1 MIRFHGL
8 AVLVLLVGILL
19 PDGVASGSQAH
30 RHDTKPQ
37 PPASTRPKAH
47 RPSGAAT
54 VRLPPIYSRQ
64 ALRHLARKPFAQEH
78 LLPRRMPAI
87 RMPLRMP
94 PAPSITL
101 DPWKIRVID
110 GDTFAYGADR
120 IRLRAI
126 DTPEKDQSGG
136 FEATQRLDSLLHEGT
151 VTMVTDVLDPYG
163 RTLADVYVD
172 GRNVAEVLKT
182 EGYAKPGNR

>member
-8 AVLVLLVGILL
+8 AILVLLVGILL
-19 PDGVASGSQAH
+19 PDGVAAGSRTH

-37 PPASTRPKAH
+37 PPASTGPKAR
-47 RPSGAAT
+47 RPSSAAT

-94 PAPSITL
+94 SAPSITL

-151 VTMVTDVLDPYG
+151 VTMVTDVLDLYG

-182 EGYAKPGNR
+182 EGYAKPRSR

>member
-19 PDGVASGSQAH
+19 PDGVASSSQAR

-47 RPSGAAT
+47 RPSGSAT

-94 PAPSITL
+94 PLPQSRWT
-101 DPWKIRVID
+101 PGR
-110 GDTFAYGADR
+110 FA
-120 IRLRAI
+120 
-126 DTPEKDQSGG
+126 
-136 FEATQRLDSLLHEGT
+136 
-151 VTMVTDVLDPYG
+151 
-163 RTLADVYVD
+163 
-172 GRNVAEVLKT
+172 
-182 EGYAKPGNR
+182 

>member
-1 MIRFHGL
+1 MTRFHGL
-8 AVLVLLVGILL
+8 ALFVLLVGIAL
-19 PDGVASGSQAH
+19 PDGIAAGSQAR
-30 RHDTKPQ
+30 RHDTKPTPQ
-37 PPASTRPKAH
+37 ASTRPKAH
-47 RPSGAAT
+47 RPSGSAT
-54 VRLPPIYSRQ
+54 VHLPLTYSRK
-64 ALRHLARKPFAQEH
+64 ALRHMARKPFAQEH
-78 LLPRRMPAI
+78 LLPRRMPVI
-87 RMPLRMP
+87 RMPLRLP
-94 PAPSITL
+94 PALSITL

-172 GRNVAEVLKT
+172 GRNVAEVLRS
-182 EGYAKPGNR
+182 EGYAKPGSR

>member
-1 MIRFHGL
+1 MTRFHRL
-8 AVLVLLVGILL
+8 ALLVLLVGIAL
-19 PDGVASGSQAH
+19 PDGVATGDQPR

-37 PPASTRPKAH
+37 PPGTTRQKASRP
-47 RPSGAAT
+47 PGSAT
-54 VRLPPIYSRQ
+54 VRLPPTYSRQ
-64 ALRHLARKPFAQEH
+64 ALRHMARKPFAQER
-78 LLPRRMPAI
+78 LLPRRMPVI

-151 VTMVTDVLDPYG
+151 VTMVMDVLDPYG

-172 GRNVAEVLKT
+172 GRNVAEVLRA
-182 EGYAKPGNR
+182 EGYAKSR